1 VNSSA
6 GSARWAGLELIVAV
20 GLFVMPMDTYAQVDG
35 RVTVH
40 VVAEGTSGR
49 PLGGARLA
57 ITAVGVA
64 VTTGPDGVAS
74 LSGLAPGRYQLSV
87 SALGFADEEAEIDVS
102 NGRTSRLTIELA
114 AAPIDLAGFEV
125 ASDRPPVAA
134 GGVSIEVATLGP
146 SVPDLPAAID
156 RVAGATV
163 VRTGGP
169 GSPVAVRLRG
179 SSSSQ
184 VLVLLDGVPINSPIT
199 GTADLSTV
207 DLESLDRVVVL
218 PGSQSARYGPRAL
231 GGVILLE
238 TRRTNRASTA
248 LTVGAGS
255 WGSREVV
262 GSGTWPA
269 HDRWT
274 LSGGARWAES
284 RGDFAYEVPVFRG
297 GGEDTRA
304 NARHERIGGDARVE
318 HRARVTTS
326 LRVHGSRLERGSPGG
341 VVQPSVTGHQ
351 RHERFGGTA
360 DAITGSATRGA
371 SIALGLQWQ
380 NAMYVDTA
388 PPFGSAHDA
397 DTDVREQRLSAEGWT
412 DAGRVRIRGGLEAS
426 SMDVSSTSITPGEL
440 TVAARGLW
448 TRVTSDVNAGPT
460 RLDLGAG
467 LRADRHDL
475 VTETSVSPSTDIAVS
490 LGDTRLSVGWR
501 HGFSPPG
508 LGDLFFQEG
517 VLVEPNPDL
526 LPERVRNE
534 IDVSL
539 NQTVTFGAHAL
550 ELLVSAYDADV
561 DDMILW
567 FPDYRFVWSPVNFD
581 VARSGLETG
590 GAATL
595 RLLGAEHT
603 ISGNAAWSRVE
614 YRDGSLDGQV
624 AYQPDFTADASVSID
639 IGVGALT
646 PTWRHVGERRS
657 AAGSEL
663 NILAPY
669 DLVDVGLALPLNL
682 GSTTARLDLLASNIL
697 DERAAL
703 LVDYPLPGRGWSA
716 RVRISPQH

>member
-1 VNSSA
+1 MNSSA
-6 GSARWAGLELIVAV
+6 GSARRAGLELIVAI
-20 GLFVMPMDTYAQVDG
+20 GLLVMPMAAHAQVDG

-40 VVAEGTSGR
+40 VVAEETSGR

-57 ITAVGVA
+57 ITSVGVA
-64 VTTGPDGVAS
+64 VTTGPDGIAS
-74 LSGLAPGRYQLSV
+74 LTGLAPGRYELSV
-87 SALGFADEEAEIDVS
+87 SALGFVDRAAEVEVS

-114 AAPIDLAGFEV
+114 AAPIDLAGLEV
-125 ASDRPPVAA
+125 AADKPPDAA
-134 GGVSIEVATLGP
+134 GGVSIDVATLGP
-146 SVPDLPAAID
+146 AVPDLPAAID

-169 GSPVAVRLRG
+169 GSPVTVQLRG

-199 GTADLSTV
+199 GSADLSTV
-207 DLESLDRVVVL
+207 DLESLERVVVL

-248 LTVGAGS
+248 VTVGAGS
-255 WGSREVV
+255 WGSREIA

-269 HDRWT
+269 NDRWAV
-274 LSGGARWAES
+274 SGGARWDEA

-304 NARHERIGGDARVE
+304 NARYERVGGDARIE

-360 DAITGSATRGA
+360 DAVAGSAARGA
-371 SIALGLQWQ
+371 SITLGLQWQ
-380 NAMYVDTA
+380 NATYVDTA
-388 PPFGSAHDA
+388 PPFGSAYDA
-397 DTDVREQRLSAEGWT
+397 DTDVREQRLGVEAWK
-412 DAGRVRIRGGLEAS
+412 DASRVRMRGGLEAS
-426 SMDVSSTSITPGEL
+426 RMDVASTSIMPEDL
-440 TVAARGLW
+440 TVVARGLW
-448 TRVTSDVNAGPT
+448 ARATTDATAGPV

-475 VTETSVSPSTDIAVS
+475 VSETAVSPSADVTFS
-490 LGDTRLSVGWR
+490 LGDTRLSAGWS

-534 IDVSL
+534 IDLSL
-539 NQTVTFGAHAL
+539 AQTVALGAHAV

-581 VARSGLETG
+581 VARSGLEAG
-590 GAATL
+590 GSATL

-639 IGVGALT
+639 LGVGALT

-669 DLVDVGLALPLNL
+669 DLIDVGLALPVTL

-716 RVRISPQH
+716 RVRITPQH